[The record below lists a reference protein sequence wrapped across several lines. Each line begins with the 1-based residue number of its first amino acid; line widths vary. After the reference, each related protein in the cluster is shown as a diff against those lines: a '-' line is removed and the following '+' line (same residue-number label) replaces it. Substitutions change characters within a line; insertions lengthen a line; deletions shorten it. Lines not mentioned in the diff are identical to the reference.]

1 MKANRFRQVA
11 AEGRVP
17 VGHMI
22 MEFGTRGIARLLA
35 AVDLDFVVFDMEH
48 GGFDFERIADLLA
61 WASGVPLTPI
71 VRVPQPLYHFLAR
84 VMDAGAQ
91 GVMIPNVRTAQQ
103 AREIVDA
110 VRYAPGGHRGGALG
124 TANNDYVMPGT
135 AGEYFSQANAE
146 TVVMCQIESPEGLK
160 NANEIAAVDGVDVL
174 WLGQCDLTL
183 AMGIPLHFDD
193 TRFTEALDTVVEAA
207 RRNGKLA
214 CIQPSSAEQAEA
226 WTKAGFNVISWATD
240 IDVYRAALAEG
251 VSVIRKLESGR
262 AAKA

>member
-1 MKANRFRQVA
+1 MKANRFRQVV

-35 AVDLDFVVFDMEH
+35 SVDLDFVVFDMEH

-91 GVMIPNVRTAQQ
+91 GVMIPNVRTAEQ
-103 AREIVDA
+103 ARDIVDA
-110 VRYAPGGHRGGALG
+110 VRYAPGGRRGGALG
-124 TANNDYVMPGT
+124 TANNDYVLPD
-135 AGEYFSQANAE
+135 ACEYFARANAE
-146 TVVMCQIESPEGLK
+146 TVVMCQIESPEGLR
-160 NANEIAAVDGVDVL
+160 NAGDIAAVDGVDVL

-183 AMGIPLHFDD
+183 SMNIPLCFDD
-193 TRFTEALDTVVEAA
+193 RRFTDALITVVDAA
-207 RRNGKLA
+207 RRHGKLA
-214 CIQPSSAEQAEA
+214 CIQPGSPEQAEA
-226 WTKAGFNVISWATD
+226 WMKVGFDVISWATD
-240 IDVYRAALAEG
+240 IDVYRNALADG
-251 VSVIRKLESGR
+251 VSLIRKLESAR
-262 AAKA
+262 TAQA